1 MAFTANKSTN
11 GGASD
16 NGKPEKRRS
25 PLAGWLGKKNNQP
38 TDDIPEMD
46 VAGGLNR
53 ALRNRRAVI
62 DETPHEPPENP
73 VRDALTAIEAA
84 LYAIDRVRDILEQSC
99 EVAISA
105 KDVEEVG
112 GRALLAESYDEL
124 RLSINE
130 ALDKVDPRAAVLIGK
145 GQRHI
150 DVMLGGRTKYS
161 VSPMRLDVSEKG
173 LDLPPPVDAFATYEE
188 IDNVLAQLD
197 NALGQADRAAAS
209 YCRDAQYLIARM
221 KAELAASA
229 A

>member
-1 MAFTANKSTN
+1 MAFAINKQS
-11 GGASD
+11 AE
-16 NGKPEKRRS
+16 PKRRS
-25 PLAGWLGKKNNQP
+25 PLAGWLGKKNDPSQ
-38 TDDIPEMD
+38 DEIPAMD
-46 VAGGLNR
+46 VAAGLDR
-53 ALRNRRAVI
+53 ALRNRRATI
-62 DETPHEPPENP
+62 EEPDPETRENP

-84 LYAIDRVRDILEQSC
+84 LYAIDRVRDILEQAC

-105 KDVEEVG
+105 KDVDDIG

-130 ALDKVDPRAAVLIGK
+130 ALDKIDPRAAVLIGK

-150 DVMLGGRTKYS
+150 DVMLGGRTRYS

-173 LDLPPPVDAFATYEE
+173 LDLPPPADAFATYDE
-188 IDNVLAQLD
+188 IDNILSHLD
-197 NALGQADRAAAS
+197 RALGRADRAAAS

-221 KAELAASA
+221 KADLANNA

>member
-1 MAFTANKSTN
+1 MAFAANKNQRSE
-11 GGASD
+11 AA
-16 NGKPEKRRS
+16 KRRS
-25 PLAGWLGKKNNQP
+25 PLAGWLGKKAP
-38 TDDIPEMD
+38 VTDEEMPAMD
-46 VAGGLNR
+46 VAGGLDR
-53 ALRNRRAVI
+53 AMRNRHAI
-62 DETPHEPPENP
+62 IEEPDPETRENP

-84 LYAIDRVRDILEQSC
+84 LYAIDRVRDILEQAC

-105 KDVEEVG
+105 KDVGEVG

-130 ALDKVDPRAAVLIGK
+130 ALDKIDPRAAVLIGK

-150 DVMLGGRTKYS
+150 DVLLGGRTKYS
-161 VSPMRLDVSEKG
+161 VSPIRLDVSEKG
-173 LDLPPPVDAFATYEE
+173 LDLPPPVDAFSSYEE

-197 NALGQADRAAAS
+197 LALGRADRAAAS

-221 KAELAASA
+221 KADIAANA